1 MIKKLILIVVTGGIL
16 ISCVLISTLATS
28 TLTVGNT
35 DAQQTSTEAKDYVI
49 GIRDGR
55 IAVFRQGE
63 DKPFLVTDTFA
74 NTLPKSD
81 RNELGSGVEVKGE
94 KELRKAL
101 EEYCS

>member
-1 MIKKLILIVVTGGIL
+1 MMKKLILIVVTGGIL

-28 TLTVGNT
+28 TIYVNKTSAEQTAT
-35 DAQQTSTEAKDYVI
+35 DAKEYVI
-49 GIRDGR
+49 GIREGR

-74 NTLPKSD
+74 NTLPRSD
-81 RNELGSGVEVKGE
+81 RNELSGGVEVTGE